1 MGFAG
6 IFLQPNDAAV
16 HRARCWLVL
25 AVGAV
30 AVSGLFAILI
40 ALARV
45 PALGTL
51 FPGAEFYRVAL
62 VLHVNLSQG
71 VWFMAFAGVLWSLA
85 ADREPERLERLA
97 WGLAVAG
104 TIGIV
109 LAVSGGDVRPLMSN
123 YLPVLDNMIFL
134 ASLALFGLG
143 VFLKSISALAGV
155 LRQRVAGDDRLGK
168 LLLLRLSAVGTI
180 AVFMLLG
187 GAWLGIDR
195 ERDWIF
201 FETLFWGA
209 GHLWQFALVSLLMF
223 CWLELAP
230 DAADRLPRPV
240 LKGLALAS
248 AIPVLLAF
256 AVPLFQAPGSAAYTT
271 IYTWLMQWTSW
282 EAPLLLGVALLLS
295 GKRGTLAPGF
305 VLSLLLF
312 AVGLILGVLINGQ
325 TTLVTAHY
333 HGTIGAITLAF
344 MAVSFRLLPSLGIE
358 APSLA
363 VVRTQL
369 AFYGN
374 GILLMM
380 IGLAG
385 AGLMGAPRKT
395 PGDLQVAFSVE
406 TFSRICLGIGGLCAT
421 IGIVMFAYLLIRR
434 LFAPTRMEAYSS

>member
-1 MGFAG
+1 MGCAG
-6 IFLQPNDAAV
+6 IFLPPSDAAV
-16 HRARCWLVL
+16 HRARRWLVL

-85 ADREPERLERLA
+85 AAREPERLERLA

-109 LAVSGGDVRPLMSN
+109 LAVSEGDGRPLMSN
-123 YLPVLDNMIFL
+123 YLPVLDNTIFL
-134 ASLALFGLG
+134 GSLALFGLG
-143 VFLKSISALAGV
+143 VFLKSVSALSGL
-155 LRQRVAGDDRLGK
+155 LRQRVAGEDWLGK
-168 LLLLRLSAVGTI
+168 LLLLRLSAAGTI
-180 AVFMLLG
+180 AVFILLG
-187 GAWLGIDR
+187 FAWLGIER
-195 ERDWIF
+195 ERDWVF
-201 FETLFWGA
+201 FETLFWGP
-209 GHLWQFALVSLLMF
+209 GHLWQFALLGLLMF

-230 DAADRLPRPV
+230 EAAERLPRPALKV
-240 LKGLALAS
+240 LVPAC

-256 AVPLFQAPGSAAYTT
+256 AVPLFQAPGSAAYTA

-282 EAPLLLGVALLLS
+282 EAPLLLGIALLLT
-295 GKRGTLAPGF
+295 GKRGALAPGF

-312 AVGLILGVLINGQ
+312 VVGLLLGALINGQ

-363 VVRTQL
+363 VIRAQL

-395 PGDLQVAFSVE
+395 PGDLQLAFSVE

-434 LFAPTRMEAYSS
+434 LFAPTRLEAYSS